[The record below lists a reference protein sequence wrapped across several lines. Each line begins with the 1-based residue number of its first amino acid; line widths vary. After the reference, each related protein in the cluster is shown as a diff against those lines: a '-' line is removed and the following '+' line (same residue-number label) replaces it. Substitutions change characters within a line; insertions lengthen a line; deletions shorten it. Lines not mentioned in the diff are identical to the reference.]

1 MMRINRIVVVVLLG
15 VGALFVFFAQRVFN
29 EYILIIINFIFLNI
43 ILAVSLNITNGFA
56 GLFSLGHPA
65 FMMIGGYVSALLILP
80 VTRKALFLPD
90 LPGWLAVQQWPLL
103 PAVVAGGVACAVFAV
118 VIGLPV
124 LRLKGHYLAV
134 ATLGFII
141 IIQVLIRNWERLT
154 RGPLGL
160 NGLLPLTNMWWIY
173 LWLVIT
179 LSVAW
184 KIKFSSLGRA
194 MLAVQADELAAESL
208 GIALLRT
215 RIIAFA
221 VGAFFAGVTG
231 GLWAHL
237 VTVITPNSFSILLA
251 FNLVVIIVAGGNGSI
266 TGSVAAA
273 ALMTVLVELLRP
285 IEEGTRLYGMS
296 QIVFA
301 VSLLLLLIFRPG
313 GLFGRGE
320 ARFLFKRPGG
330 PTTMGQTSG
339 RMS

>member
-1 MMRINRIVVVVLLG
+1 MRTNKAVVVVLLG
-15 VGALFVFFAQRVFN
+15 AGALLVFVAQRVFN
-29 EYILIIINFIFLNI
+29 DYILIIINFIFLNI

-65 FMMIGGYVSALLILP
+65 FMMIGGYISALLILP
-80 VTRKALFLPD
+80 VTRKAVFLPD

-103 PAVVAGGVACAVFAV
+103 PAVVAGGVACAALAV

-141 IIQVLIRNWERLT
+141 ITQVLIRNWERLT

-160 NGLLPLTNMWWIY
+160 NGLLPLANMWWIY

-179 LSVAW
+179 LYVAW
-184 KIKFSSLGRA
+184 KIKFSSLGRSMFA
-194 MLAVQADELAAESL
+194 IRADEPAAESL
-208 GIALLRT
+208 GIALLKT
-215 RIIAFA
+215 KIIAFA
-221 VGAFFAGVTG
+221 VGAFFAGVAG

-266 TGSVAAA
+266 SGSLAAA

-296 QIVFA
+296 QIIFA
-301 VSLLLLLIFRPG
+301 VSLLFLLIFRPG

-320 ARFLFKRPGG
+320 ARLLFKRPGG
-330 PTTMGQTSG
+330 STKLEKTSG